1 MENKKSEYSKIY
13 KVILVGNSMVGKTC
27 ILSRYFDDRFYD
39 KHLCTIGVDMRSS
52 IYIKNEEK
60 IKINFFDTSGVN
72 RFDSMVKFYLK
83 GAQGAIFVFSFDDR
97 KSFDSIKYWIE
108 TYKSA
113 KNRTRTTMLLLGN
126 KCDLLNQE
134 VTFIEGEMLGMQ
146 LGIEFFVVSSKTGDG
161 IINAFSSFI
170 EKIIDSSKPIEN
182 KLKLRLRSKK
192 HVRNKNKICQT

>member
-1 MENKKSEYSKIY
+1 MRYLENTFHETLY
-13 KVILVGNSMVGKTC
+13 
-27 ILSRYFDDRFYD
+27 
-39 KHLCTIGVDMRSS
+39 TIGVDIWSS

-60 IKINFFDTSGVN
+60 IKIDFFDTSGLN
-72 RFDSMVKFYLK
+72 RFDSIVKSYLK
-83 GAQGAIFVFSFDDR
+83 RAQGAIFVFSFDNR

-108 TYKSA
+108 MYKSA
-113 KNRTRTTMLLLGN
+113 KHRTRTTMLLLGN

-146 LGIEFFVVSSKTGDG
+146 LGIEFFKVSSKTGDG

-170 EKIIDSSKPIEN
+170 EKIIDPSKPIEN